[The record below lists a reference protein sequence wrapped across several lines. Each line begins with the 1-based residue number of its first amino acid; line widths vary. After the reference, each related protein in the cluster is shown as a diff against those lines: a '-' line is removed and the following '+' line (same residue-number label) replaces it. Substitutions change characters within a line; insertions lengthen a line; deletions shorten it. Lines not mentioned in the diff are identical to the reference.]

1 MRVLRPTPILDEIR
15 PIAARWIASARAVLG
30 GNDELLH
37 AALAANFAWERAS
50 ASEQPRLL
58 SFIAD
63 HLASIERVLRDGNRL
78 FRRPW
83 PWDVRRFFG
92 ETPPPA
98 YAHGGHVYFTDEFR
112 PYDGARGF
120 GPKCLAAMVI
130 HESVHVFDARS
141 GEPEIHISEWDEP
154 RFSAVPPELQLH
166 NPSAY
171 ASFAGQV
178 HHGQLQ
184 WPREAR
190 FGAGRRAD

>member
-1 MRVLRPTPILDEIR
+1 MRVLRPPSIVDHIE
-15 PIAARWIASARAVLG
+15 PIAAQWVASARAALEAD
-30 GNDELLH
+30 DELAR
-37 AALAANFAWERAS
+37 AALATNFGWDRAP
-50 ASEQPRLL
+50 ASDLPRLR
-58 SFIAD
+58 SFIAE
-63 HLASIERVLRDGNRL
+63 HFASIERVLDGSHRL

-98 YAHGGHVYFTDEFR
+98 YAHDGHVYFTDEFR

-154 RFSAVPPELQLH
+154 KFSAVPPDLQIH

>member
-15 PIAARWIASARAVLG
+15 PIAARWIASARAALESD
-30 GNDELLH
+30 DELLRS
-37 AALAANFAWERAS
+37 ALATNFAWERAP

-58 SFIAD
+58 SFIVD
-63 HLASIERVLRDGNRL
+63 HFASIERVLRDGDRL

-92 ETPPPA
+92 EAPPPA

-112 PYDGARGF
+112 AYEGGRGF

-141 GEPEIHISEWDEP
+141 GEPEIHVSEWDEP
-154 RFSAVPPELQLH
+154 RFSAVPPELQIH